1 VINKIVASFDEA
13 VADVP
18 DGASVHVGGFARAN
32 DSPSYLISALARRPV
47 RRMTVIT
54 TMAGRG
60 VRRME
65 QRREEIASMMRLPV
79 DLVDAGLLSEEH
91 LIAKLITTFP
101 ATARVGHPGPFEP
114 LLESGEAEVE
124 LIGQGSLAE
133 RIRCARAGIAAFYT
147 PVGAGTFVAEGKEVR
162 EFNGVPH
169 VMEVALPADFA
180 VIRAHQA
187 DRYGNLAY
195 RGAPTFNA
203 TMAGAARVT
212 IAEVDEIVELGE
224 LKPEAIHTPGV
235 YVQRVVE
242 RPREPRAN
250 WRDPC

>member
-1 VINKIVASFDEA
+1 MIDKRVGTFDEA
-13 VADVP
+13 VSDIE
-18 DGASVHVGGFARAN
+18 DGSTVHVGGFSRAN
-32 DSPSYLISALARRPV
+32 DTPSYLIAALARKPV
-47 RRMTVIT
+47 RRMTVVT

-60 VRRME
+60 VRKM
-65 QRREEIASMMRLPV
+65 QARREEIASMLRLPE
-79 DLVDAGLLSEEH
+79 DLFDAGLLSEEH

-101 ATARVGHPGPFEP
+101 ATARVNSPGPFEP

-162 EFNGVPH
+162 DFNGVPH
-169 VMEVALPADFA
+169 VLEHSLPADYA
-180 VIRAHQA
+180 VIRAHRA
-187 DRYGNLAY
+187 DRYGNLVY

-212 IAEVDEIVELGE
+212 IAEVEQIVPLGDLQPEEIV
-224 LKPEAIHTPGV
+224 TPGV
-235 YVQRVVE
+235 YVTRVIE
-242 RPREPRAN
+242 RPRTPKSD